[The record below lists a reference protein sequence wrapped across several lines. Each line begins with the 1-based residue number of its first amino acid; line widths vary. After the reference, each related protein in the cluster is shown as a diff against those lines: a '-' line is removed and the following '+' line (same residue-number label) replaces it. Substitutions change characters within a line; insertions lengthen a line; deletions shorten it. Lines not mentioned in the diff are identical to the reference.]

1 MAAVSSTPT
10 GAAALT
16 PLSGSHGEGVWD
28 YPGAQ
33 PEVRINLPSADS
45 WIRDYTRPAVP
56 PFPARISAIGSTGFA
71 NEIHSQKTS
80 QDGQNEPRPDE
91 PSRGAV
97 GSQNGNA
104 LSSSYAQAGNDFEM
118 AARKTHSSDNL
129 NVSKWDKSGDGNAGL
144 SPALAVESRQG
155 QPNPSEDAISGK
167 HGGSEEHRRHIQQTL
182 GFEYSEEDSKWIHR
196 DKLAKIESEELQ
208 AAGFI
213 MPRVRASSKQRRPR
227 GQNSI
232 DIDNQHQ
239 NRQRHDSA
247 VMGQVGEESY
257 SSPCWDLRTPEEIA
271 EEEANAYFSSQSLRG
286 GTKIPVAKISPAPIP
301 QDYLERGSPS
311 VRRIESMDGDTIA
324 YTKTRSRSASAST
337 RDFEAVHNG
346 SRSATAKRSVTESS
360 PKKTTVRKTSTA
372 SKTSTT
378 PSRPKTRSGPNRDV
392 SGTRP
397 STRSGE
403 PSAASKQPEG
413 DPPWVFDSYKPDP
426 RLPPDQ
432 QLLPTVAKRLQQE
445 RWEKEGKFGDVYDK
459 EFRPLNDH
467 EFPRPQEK
475 EPVPPEVEDLSQAGD
490 WPLKSGIAKSPKQGS
505 YSTMPKISDKPA
517 VTAVANPKPPGP
529 QPIPQPEDVGE
540 PTIQAEQEAKKK
552 AGCGC
557 CVIM

>member
-10 GAAALT
+10 GATALT
-16 PLSGSHGEGVWD
+16 ALSGSHGEVVWD

-33 PEVRINLPSADS
+33 SE
-45 WIRDYTRPAVP
+45 
-56 PFPARISAIGSTGFA
+56 
-71 NEIHSQKTS
+71 KTA
-80 QDGQNEPRPDE
+80 QDGNNESRPDE
-91 PSRGAV
+91 PSRGSV
-97 GSQNGNA
+97 SSQNGNS
-104 LSSSYAQAGNDFEM
+104 LPSSYTQAGNHFEM

-129 NVSKWDKSGDGNAGL
+129 HVSKWDKSGDGNAGL
-144 SPALAVESRQG
+144 SPALAVEPRQG
-155 QPNPSEDAISGK
+155 PLSPGEDAIFRK
-167 HGGSEEHRRHIQQTL
+167 HSGSEERRRHIQQTL

-213 MPRVRASSKQRRPR
+213 IPRVRASSKQRRPR

-239 NRQRHDSA
+239 NRQLRDSA
-247 VMGQVGEESY
+247 IMGQVGEEE
-257 SSPCWDLRTPEEIA
+257 SSTPCWDLRTPEEIA
-271 EEEANAYFSSQSLRG
+271 EEEANAYFSSQGLRG
-286 GTKIPVAKISPAPIP
+286 GTKIPVAKVSPVPIP

-311 VRRIESMDGDTIA
+311 VRRIESMDGDTIT

-360 PKKTTVRKTSTA
+360 PKKTTVRKASTA

-378 PSRPKTRSGPNRDV
+378 PSRPKTRSGPNRDAG
-392 SGTRP
+392 GTRP

-445 RWEKEGKFGDVYDK
+445 KWEKEGKFGDAYDK

-490 WPLKSGIAKSPKQGS
+490 WPLKPGIAKSPKQGS
-505 YSTMPKISDKPA
+505 YSTMPKISDKPP
-517 VTAVANPKPPGP
+517 VTTATNSKPPGP
-529 QPIPQPEDVGE
+529 QPIPQPQQDVGE
-540 PTIQAEQEAKKK
+540 PTIQAEKEAKKK